1 MNLLLAVTGSIA
13 CYKSFDLT
21 RELVKQGHCVKVI
34 LSQGALKFL
43 RPELF
48 RYLGA
53 ESVYLPKDDFNLNQY
68 ESRSQGQVLHIDL
81 ARWCDRMVIAPASAN
96 MIKKLAHGEASDLLT
111 SVFLSLGS
119 KPVVI
124 YPAMNTQMLHHPFTK
139 DNFKNLSRLPNVF
152 MAKTSEGL
160 LACGETGEGKLLPV
174 QTILNTFDLHHTI
187 TAKNKTVLITTGAT
201 IAPLDPI
208 RFMTNGSS
216 GITGFHLARKFLSEN
231 YKVVV
236 IAGKNST
243 HELDDLT
250 IFKNFH
256 LYRVV
261 TSNEMEAAVKKEFN
275 NCDLYISS
283 AAVGDFEFNLSDE
296 KIKKSTLTQ
305 SLPIKPSVDI
315 LAEALAMRTHQKI
328 IGFAAE
334 TSTTSQVFQEKYLRK
349 KVDLLIGNPVNTSYT
364 GKVAQGF
371 GTNQNQYYFIE
382 EGKINSEGTYSKAD
396 LANKIFEWYTC

>member
-1 MNLLLAVTGSIA
+1 MKILLAVTGSIA

-21 RELVKQGHCVKVI
+21 RELVKQGHTVRII

-53 ESVYLPKDDFNLNQY
+53 ERVYLPKDDFNLNQY
-68 ESRSQGQVLHIDL
+68 QEKSSGQVLHIDL
-81 ARWCDRMVIAPASAN
+81 ARWCDRMLIAPASAN
-96 MIKKLAHGEASDLLT
+96 MIKKLATGEASDLLT
-111 SVFLSLGS
+111 SVFLSLGG
-119 KPVVI
+119 KPVSL
-124 YPAMNTQMLHHPFTK
+124 YPAMNTQMLHHPFTQ
-139 DNFKNLSRLPNVF
+139 DNLKNLNRLPNVF
-152 MAKTSEGL
+152 VAKTSEGL

-174 QTILNTFDLHHTI
+174 ATILNTFDLHHSTPS
-187 TAKNKTVLITTGAT
+187 KNKTVLITTGAT

-208 RFMTNGSS
+208 RYMTNGSS

-236 IAGKNST
+236 IAGKNSVQ
-243 HELDDLT
+243 ELDDLT
-250 IFKNFH
+250 VFKNFS

-261 TSNEMEAAVKKEFN
+261 TSNEMEKAVKKEFP

-296 KIKKSTLTQ
+296 KLKKSSLSQ

-315 LAEALAMRTHQKI
+315 LAEALSMRTHQKI

-334 TSTTSQVFQEKYLRK
+334 TSTTSEVFQEKYQRK
-349 KVDLLIGNPVNTSYT
+349 KVDLLIGNPVNTSYA
-364 GKVAQGF
+364 GKPAQGF
-371 GTNQNQYYFIE
+371 GTDKNHYYFIQ
-382 EGKINSEGTYSKAD
+382 EGKINSEGNYSKAD
-396 LANKIFEWYTC
+396 LANKIFEWYLC